1 MARRRVPIAFGQSP
15 RFTKQIDDDFSTRRP
30 SLRVGLNIKAHV
42 SSPGQ
47 TPRKHANA
55 GKEHP
60 RLGAGD
66 CFLVIFGQPSAAV
79 EPSKRSFNYPAS
91 PFGLERA
98 DTLQACD
105 YLNGPLAELRERVG
119 QLLAAIDTVS
129 KDMAQLRKQRPDIFQ
144 QRHRAVN
151 ILNVGRV
158 HLHGKQQAIRIGNDV
173 AFSSLHLLTRIKPAW
188 TATFRGL
195 HALAV
200 DDTRRGSA
208 LASLRPTCVRDQ
220 DTIYPPP
227 NIAIAPI
234 VKVMLN
240 RRVRRKVFRQS
251 TPLAA
256 GRKKVEDRIH
266 YDAKAPLRWTPNV
279 TPLRQQWA
287 QQDPLLS
294 RRVAC
299 IAQPVAAIMFAG
311 GFGPSHGLSLADSK
325 PTKGIMRRG
334 RNHPLF
340 LRFPEIGRAHV

>member
-1 MARRRVPIAFGQSP
+1 MSDASINLVLRSAHLILRRACPTWGARLEGLRASRRTATSETEPAAILRDGAS
-15 RFTKQIDDDFSTRRP
+15 RL
-30 SLRVGLNIKAHV
+30 LRVGLNIKAHV

-47 TPRKHANA
+47 TPRKHVNA

-66 CFLVIFGQPSAAV
+66 CFLEIFGQPSAAV

-200 DDTRRGSA
+200 DDTRRGST
-208 LASLRPTCVRDQ
+208 LASLRPTCARDQ
-220 DTIYPPP
+220 HTIHPPP
-227 NIAIAPI
+227 
-234 VKVMLN
+234 
-240 RRVRRKVFRQS
+240 
-251 TPLAA
+251 AA
-256 GRKKVEDRIH
+256 DDGTGRPGCK
-266 YDAKAPLRWTPNV
+266 
-279 TPLRQQWA
+279 
-287 QQDPLLS
+287 S
-294 RRVAC
+294 RHWKR
-299 IAQPVAAIMFAG
+299 G
-311 GFGPSHGLSLADSK
+311 KGDS
-325 PTKGIMRRG
+325 RG
-334 RNHPLF
+334 RGCA
-340 LRFPEIGRAHV
+340 RS